1 MISYTKITK
10 AIRSEWR
17 NKTGKQKIGKL
28 RELRVDSGY
37 RVRTQV
43 LKDFETASWSFDG
56 SHQIAVGQESDGMIN
71 SDTIQKPQKLHG
83 FLKSLLWHECAHGR
97 YSKVDTLPMSVLGK
111 ELQANGCPFYV
122 FNVTEDCYIERME
135 QVRTGE
141 RFGWKNY
148 LRIIPTDTSDP
159 CQYLLTLKFNEA
171 KTWKS
176 WTQQAPKWKGV
187 KEVTFRNQKKNT
199 THVLKWFYDFFT
211 IQKNAIYDNTDLQ
224 TRLNLT
230 LEFYEVFKDQ
240 IQRDH
245 TGIGDV
251 GWYSDTIGGMKDPD
265 APVRHNLNNGKGS
278 YSKPGDID
286 WDMWPFKYDKTYDPC
301 TAKRDRICG
310 SMTNIASNK
319 RIARGRAASTG
330 SRIRIQSAMTG
341 SGGPFMGTVKR
352 KMKRKLFV
360 VVDMS
365 GSMMIPLIQLGGIDF
380 VSALRLLD
388 EKGIADVQIVFTSE
402 DMIGDMSAVSSK
414 EILRAQPSPNREAM
428 QSCLVRYR
436 SCMEDADTAIVFTD
450 AAITDDTTDF
460 GKFRGKVDLIG
471 CCLRDKSKSMDYAQ
485 SMKRWFRSI
494 VVSENPIQLARLIAD
509 KLMA

>member
-1 MISYTKITK
+1 MISHTKITK

-28 RELRVDSGY
+28 RELRSDSGY
-37 RVRTQV
+37 RVYTQV

-56 SHQIAVGQESDGMIN
+56 SHQISVGQESDGMIN
-71 SDTIQKPQKLHG
+71 SDTVQKSQKLHG

-97 YSKVDTLPMSVLGK
+97 YSKDDAMPISVLGK

-122 FNVTEDCYIERME
+122 FNATEDCYIERME
-135 QVRTGE
+135 QERVGE

-148 LRIIPTDTSDP
+148 LRKIPMDTIDP
-159 CQYLLTLKFNEA
+159 CQYLLILKFNEA

-176 WTQQAPKWKGV
+176 WKHQAPKWKGV
-187 KEVTFRNQKKNT
+187 KEVTFRNSKMDTAK
-199 THVLKWFYDFFT
+199 VLKWFYDSFT
-211 IQKNAIYDNTDLQ
+211 SQNVHTIDLRN
-224 TRLNLT
+224 RLQLT
-230 LEFYEVFKDQ
+230 IEFYEVFKDQ
-240 IQRDH
+240 IRRDH
-245 TGIGDV
+245 TDIGDV
-251 GWYSDTIGGMKDPD
+251 GWYSDTIGGFADPD
-265 APVRHNLNNGKGS
+265 APARHNLNNGKGW
-278 YSKPGDID
+278 YSKPGDMD
-286 WDMWPFKYDKTYDPC
+286 WDMWPFKYDIKTYDPC
-301 TAKRDRICG
+301 TSLRDRIHG
-310 SMTNIASNK
+310 SMTSIACNK
-319 RIARGRAASTG
+319 RIARGRSASTG

-341 SGGPFMGTVKR
+341 SGNPFLGTVKR

-365 GSMMIPLIQLGGIDF
+365 GSMTIPLIQLGGIDF

-402 DMIGDMSAVSSK
+402 DMIGDMSSVSSK
-414 EILRAQPSPNREAM
+414 EILRAKPSPNREAM
-428 QSCLVRYR
+428 QSCLLRYR

-450 AAITDDTTDF
+450 AAITDDKTDF

-471 CCLRDKSKSMDYAQ
+471 CCLRDESKSMDYAQ
-485 SMKRWFRSI
+485 SMKRWFSTI
-494 VVSENPIQLARLIAD
+494 VVSENPIQLARLICD